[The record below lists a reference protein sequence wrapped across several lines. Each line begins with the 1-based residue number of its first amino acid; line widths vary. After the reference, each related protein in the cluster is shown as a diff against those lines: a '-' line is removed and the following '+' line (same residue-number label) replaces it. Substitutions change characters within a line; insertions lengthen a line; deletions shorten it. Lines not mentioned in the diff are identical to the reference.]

1 MKVKISRCTGQ
12 AFALTVLLFLV
23 TASATQAQQQRP
35 ELFTY
40 AELVQLYENKD
51 QHHLAMRTNGAC
63 ECATEL
69 GDDISPAGRKIEGKF
84 VDADTFY

>member
-1 MKVKISRCTGQ
+1 MSRCTGQ

-23 TASATQAQQQRP
+23 TASATQAQQERP

-51 QHHLAMRTNGAC
+51 LPEALRSSFSLARSAHDHNGARRVHSDRF
-63 ECATEL
+63 
-69 GDDISPAGRKIEGKF
+69 GDAPQQESPEASTS
-84 VDADTFY
+84 V